1 MNKSLLILL
10 LVLLAAGGY
19 WLLAEPPALTVEA
32 AVVER
37 GRVDAT
43 VANTRAGT
51 VTACQRSKLSLPIG
65 GQIFKLHVSEGSRVE
80 AGQLMME
87 LWNKDA
93 KAQVSAAQ
101 AGDLSAAQDKNSRC
115 IAAEA
120 DTREARRQQE
130 IFNKQLT
137 SDEIVDRA
145 RSRAQASQAAC
156 AAAESR
162 HHQAT
167 AQLAVARAVLDKTYL
182 LAPFNGTVAEIT
194 GEVGEFTTPSPPGV
208 ATPPAIDLL
217 TADCH
222 YVVAPI
228 DEVDA
233 GKLRV
238 GLPVTVT
245 LDAFRD
251 SPLEGRLRRIAPY
264 VQDYAKQARTVE
276 VEVELDAPADTRLLA
291 GYSADVEI
299 ILDRASDTLRLP
311 TDALTEDHQVW
322 LLGDD
327 NRLEKRQV
335 TPGLQNWQYTQI
347 SEGLAQGDTVV
358 IAAGRKDL
366 VAGARVSVR

>member
-1 MNKSLLILL
+1 MNKPLLIGLL
-10 LVLLAAGGY
+10 LAGAAAGY
-19 WLLAEPPALTVEA
+19 WLLAEPPALTVDA

-37 GRVDAT
+37 GQVDAT

-65 GQIFKLHVSEGSRVE
+65 GQIFRLHVKEGSRVE

-93 KAQVSAAQ
+93 KAQVSAAK
-101 AGDLSAAQDKNSRC
+101 AGELSAAQDKNSRC

-120 DTREARRQQE
+120 DSREARRQQE
-130 IFNKQLT
+130 IFDKQLT
-137 SDEIVDRA
+137 SDEILDRA
-145 RSRAQASQAAC
+145 RSRAQASKAAC
-156 AAAESR
+156 AAAEAR
-162 HHQAT
+162 HHQAV
-167 AQLAVARAVLDKTYL
+167 AQLAVAEAVLDKTYL
-182 LAPFNGTVAEIT
+182 LAPFAGTVAEIT

-233 GKLRV
+233 AKLKV

-251 SPLEGRLRRIAPY
+251 NPLGGRLRRIAPY

-276 VEVELDAPADTRLLA
+276 VEVELDTPADTRLLA

-299 ILDRASDTLRLP
+299 ILDRASETLRLP
-311 TDALTEDHQVW
+311 TDALTEDNQVW

-327 NRLEKRQV
+327 NRLEKRQI
-335 TPGLQNWQYTQI
+335 TPGLKNWQYTQI
-347 SEGLAQGDTVV
+347 SQGLAQGDTVV

-366 VAGARVSVR
+366 APGVKVTVR